1 MKIKNKKF
9 TFLVPCYN
17 SEKFIYKNSIRL
29 IKKIKKTKILYKL
42 IFINDASSDNTLNI
56 LKKIK
61 AKHKNI
67 SIISYKKNLG
77 KSAALKIGLKRCK
90 TNIVVFYDCD
100 LPYFSYLEKLIKLLI
115 NGMQFVTIDRRSIK
129 SKINKSKL
137 NFYQIARYT
146 ISRIV
151 NYIIATI
158 LIKNFKGDTQSG
170 LKGFFLNNKFKK
182 QKFISQKFF
191 LDAEIIAYFCN
202 ENIKITSIPIK
213 YEISKQSSIKIFNI
227 TNFIYILELLKIII
241 FTKLVKPW

>member
-1 MKIKNKKF
+1 MKNKKF
-9 TFLVPCYN
+9 TFLIPCYN

-29 IKKIKKTKILYKL
+29 IKKIRKTKISYKL
-42 IFINDASSDNTLNI
+42 IFINDASSDNTLQE

-61 AKHKNI
+61 AKYRNI
-67 SIISYKKNLG
+67 SVISYKRNLG
-77 KSAALKIGLKRCK
+77 KSAALQIALKKCK
-90 TNIVVFYDCD
+90 TEIVVFYDCD
-100 LPYFSYLEKLIKLLI
+100 LPYFSYLPKLIKLLT
-115 NGMQFVTIDRRSIK
+115 NNMQFVTIDRRSIK

-151 NYIIATI
+151 NYIIAAI
-158 LIKNFKGDTQSG
+158 LMKNFKGDTQSG
-170 LKGFFLNNKFKK
+170 LKGFYLTSEFKK

-227 TNFIYILELLKIII
+227 TNFIYILELLKIIL
-241 FTKLVKPW
+241 FTKLIKSR

>member
-1 MKIKNKKF
+1 MKIKKKKF
-9 TFLVPCYN
+9 TFLVPYYN

>member
-1 MKIKNKKF
+1 MKNKKF
-9 TFLVPCYN
+9 TFLIPCYN
-17 SEKFIYKNSIRL
+17 SEKFIYKNSIKL
-29 IKKIKKTKILYKL
+29 IKKIKETNISYKL
-42 IFINDASSDNTLNI
+42 IFINDASSDNTLQV
-56 LKKIK
+56 LRKIE
-61 AKHKNI
+61 AKYKNI

-77 KSAALKIGLKRCK
+77 KSAALKIGLKKCK
-90 TNIVVFYDCD
+90 TDIVVFYDCD
-100 LPYFSYLEKLIKLLI
+100 LPYFSYLPKLIKLLI
-115 NGMQFVTIDRRSIK
+115 NDMQFVTIDRRSIK

-151 NYIIATI
+151 NYIITAMI
-158 LIKNFKGDTQSG
+158 IKNFKGDTQSG
-170 LKGFFLNNKFKK
+170 LKGFYLNNKFKK

-227 TNFIYILELLKIII
+227 ANFIYVLELLKIIL
-241 FTKLVKPW
+241 FTKLVKSW

>member
-9 TFLVPCYN
+9 TFLVPYYN

>member
-182 QKFISQKFF
+182 QKFIFQKFF

-213 YEISKQSSIKIFNI
+213 YEISKQSSFKIFNI

>member
-1 MKIKNKKF
+1 MKNKKF
-9 TFLVPCYN
+9 TFLIPCYN
-17 SEKFIYKNSIRL
+17 CENFIYQNSVKL
-29 IKKIKKTKILYKL
+29 IKKIKKTNISYKL
-42 IFINDASSDNTLNI
+42 IFINDASSDNTLQV
-56 LKKIK
+56 LKKIE
-61 AKHKNI
+61 AKYKNI

-77 KSAALKIGLKRCK
+77 KSAALKIGLKKCK
-90 TNIVVFYDCD
+90 TDIVVFYDCD
-100 LPYFSYLEKLIKLLI
+100 LPYFSYLLKLIKLLI
-115 NGMQFVTIDRRSIK
+115 NDMQFVTIDRRSIK

-151 NYIIATI
+151 NYIIAAM
-158 LIKNFKGDTQSG
+158 LMKNFKGDTQSG
-170 LKGFFLNNKFKK
+170 LKGFYLTNEFKK

-227 TNFIYILELLKIII
+227 TNFIYILELLKIIL
-241 FTKLVKPW
+241 FTKLIKSR

>member
-213 YEISKQSSIKIFNI
+213 YEISKQSSFKIFNI

>member
-77 KSAALKIGLKRCK
+77 KSAALKKGLKRCK